1 MTFLAATRV
10 NYSGRLARAEL
21 LSKKL
26 SFATEILT
34 FYAKIAEF
42 QKSFYEGL
50 PKKWGKHPVVPISG
64 NVRSEL
70 NLSPLLQPFGDFLSL
85 VENSAPA
92 PLAAEARAFL
102 SKPKSDWSET
112 LQDFWKQGLH
122 EGSAENA
129 QPTEDA
135 PNPLREFLCRAY
147 MQPYAEFV
155 AGAML
160 PSNLSMT
167 VCRCPRCSSLPLLAV
182 LRPEGD
188 GAKRFLQCAL
198 CSQEWDFRRIFCAFC
213 GEEDEHKLPV
223 FVSEQFPHIRVE
235 SCQTCQRYLRSID
248 LTKDGNAI
256 PLVDD
261 LSAIPL
267 SLWAEEKGLQRI
279 QSNLL
284 GT

>member
-21 LSKKL
+21 LSKKH
-26 SFATEILT
+26 SFAAEILT

-50 PKKWGKHPVVPISG
+50 PKKWGKHLVVPADG
-64 NVRSEL
+64 NLRSEL
-70 NLSPLLQPFGDFLSL
+70 NLFPILQSFGDFLSL
-85 VENSAPA
+85 VGNSAPA
-92 PLAAEARAFL
+92 PLATEARTFL
-102 SKPKSDWSET
+102 PLGKLGWSET
-112 LQDFWKQGLH
+112 LQEFWKQGLH
-122 EGSAENA
+122 EGSAESA
-129 QPTEDA
+129 RSTEAA
-135 PNPLREFLCRAY
+135 PNPLSEFLCRAY
-147 MQPYAEFV
+147 IQPYAEFV

-160 PSNLSMT
+160 PFNLSTT
-167 VCRCPRCSSLPLLAV
+167 VCRCPRCNSLPLLAV

-213 GEEDEHKLPV
+213 GEEEERKLPV

-235 SCQTCQRYLRSID
+235 SCQTCKRYLRSID

-256 PLVDD
+256 PMVDD

-267 SLWAEEKGLQRI
+267 SLWAEEQGLRRI